1 MAFRVMAETIDS
13 VIRVRL
19 RAVLDGEPVTEAQLR
34 KLLEECRACALIL
47 DGQLQNTERKV
58 GELASDPES
67 SLADLADAFRQ
78 LNELRPHREELDELL
93 AELDRRAR
101 EFRTSWVSK

>member
-1 MAFRVMAETIDS
+1 MAETIDS

-19 RAVLDGEPVTEAQLR
+19 RAVLDGQPVTEAQLR
-34 KLLEECRACALIL
+34 KLLEECRACVLIL
-47 DGQLQNTERKV
+47 DGQLANTERKV

-67 SLADLADAFRQ
+67 SLADLAAAFRQ
-78 LNELRPHREELDELL
+78 MNELRPHREELDELF
-93 AELDRRAR
+93 AELNRRAR